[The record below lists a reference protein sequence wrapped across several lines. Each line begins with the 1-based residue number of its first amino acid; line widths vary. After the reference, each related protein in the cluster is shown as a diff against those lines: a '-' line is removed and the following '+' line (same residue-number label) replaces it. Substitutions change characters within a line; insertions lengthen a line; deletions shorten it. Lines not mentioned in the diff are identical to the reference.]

1 MDNQPK
7 PKMTLLQRIGW
18 LLTLPF
24 AKLTGRIN
32 KQKDSNG

>member
-1 MDNQPK
+1 MDNQ

-24 AKLTGRIN
+24 AKLTSKIN
-32 KQKDSNG
+32 KQK